1 MESITDW
8 AFSWPI
14 SVRLGV
20 SRELGGARLEGDGG
34 RAYVGSSRRRCG
46 GGCGLCYGLCA
57 RSWSRA

>member
-14 SVRLGV
+14 SVEVGV
-20 SRELGGARLEGDGG
+20 SREAWEVWGAGGS
-34 RAYVGSSRRRCG
+34 AYVGSSRRRCAG
-46 GGCGLCYGLCA
+46 GYGPCYGLCA

>member
-14 SVRLGV
+14 SVRLGI
-20 SRELGGARLEGDGG
+20 SREHGGRGLRGMGG
-34 RAYVGSSRRRCG
+34 RAYVGSSPRRFG
-46 GGCGLCYGLCA
+46 GGCGPCYGLCA